1 MHISLTDIVK
11 NSWESLENGSSQPGH
26 PFRNMVISTQGDG
39 NIGMATVVL
48 RRVSADD
55 SLLIFYTDVRSNKV
69 FNLQNNNSISMLLY
83 NDIDKLQ
90 LILKGNTTLYNQD
103 DVTAGHWAALTNQ
116 GKRSYM
122 ANAAPSSRI
131 NNPADGLDY
140 INDDTWNDALT
151 TGYKNFAV
159 IKVTVNLMEYLKLSQ
174 TGHRRASFNLIKNN
188 WEGSW
193 LVP

>member
-11 NSWESLENGSSQPGH
+11 NSWEGLENGSLQPGH

-48 RRVSADD
+48 RAVSAQD
-55 SLLIFYTDVRSNKV
+55 SLLIFYTDLRSNKV
-69 FNLQNNNSISMLLY
+69 LNLRNNNSISILLY
-83 NDIDKLQ
+83 NDADKLQ

-103 DVTAGHWAALTNQ
+103 DVTAEHWDALTNQ

-122 ANAAPSSRI
+122 ARPAPSSKI
-131 NNPADGLDY
+131 NDPADGLDY
-140 INDDTWNDALT
+140 INDDTWNDALIA
-151 TGYKNFAV
+151 GYQNFAV
-159 IKVTVNLMEYLKLSQ
+159 IKVAVNLTEYLKLSQ
-174 TGHRRASFNLIKNN
+174 TGHRRASFNLIKNK

>member
-11 NSWESLENGSSQPGH
+11 NSWKSLENASLQPGH

-48 RRVSADD
+48 RRVSAHD

-69 FNLQNNNSISMLLY
+69 FNLQNNNSISILLY
-83 NDIDKLQ
+83 NDADKLQ
-90 LILKGNTTLYNQD
+90 LILKGNTTLHTQD
-103 DVTAGHWAALTNQ
+103 DVTAVHWAALTDQ

-131 NNPADGLDY
+131 DNPADGLEY
-140 INDDTWNDALT
+140 INDDTWNDALIA
-151 TGYKNFAV
+151 GYQNFAV
-159 IKVTVNLMEYLKLSQ
+159 IKVAVNLTEYLKLSQ
-174 TGHRRASFNLIKNN
+174 TGHRRASFNLIKNK